1 MKAKN
6 ILTGSLLGAAALLAM
21 AVQAGPDRDLHIN
34 GHFRGAARGYSPAP
48 GWTLTPD
55 GGNAKILPGFKPGK
69 FRLEIIA
76 SPDRPQS
83 VVSDLHPFFGNTIEI
98 KADICGRGYASFGY
112 EAFDQS
118 GQQLIARENQTFT
131 LSTGAEQQFKRYFNV
146 TDQARFIRVR
156 LTAERGSV
164 GIFRDV
170 EAELK
175 YIAAAPPSGTIA
187 APPPPG
193 TVAAPPPPGT
203 VAAPPPPPPPVEV
216 SAPTLQHQQ
225 YFELKTLRPVEH
237 FQTLLPVRGEIR
249 FKLQNYPLRRQYWTV
264 VRYDASVCRISSR
277 LDRDRIPPFRVDKTE
292 FEVKALRPGDTTI
305 ELACGRKRVYVR
317 VSVR

>member
-34 GHFRGAARGYSPAP
+34 GNFRGAARGYSPAP

-55 GGNAKILPGFKPGK
+55 GGNGRILPGFKPGK

-76 SPDRPQS
+76 SPNRAQS

-98 KADICGRGYASFGY
+98 KADISGRGYASFGY

-118 GQQLIARENQTFT
+118 GQQLIARENQNCT
-131 LSTGAEQQFKRYFNV
+131 LSGGAEQQFKRYFNV

-193 TVAAPPPPGT
+193 TVAAPPPP
-203 VAAPPPPPPPVEV
+203 PPPVEV
-216 SAPTLQHQQ
+216 SAPTLQHHQ
-225 YFELKTLRPVEH
+225 YFELAALRPVEH
-237 FQTLLPVRGEIR
+237 FQTRLPVRGEIK
-249 FKLQNYPLRRQYWTV
+249 FKLQNHPIRRQYWTV
-264 VRYDASVCRISSR
+264 VSYDGRICRISSR
-277 LDRDRIPPFRVDKTE
+277 IDRDRIPPFRVDKTE
-292 FEVKALRPGDTTI
+292 FEVKALRPGDSTI
-305 ELACGRKRVYVR
+305 ELACGRKRVYVH

>member
-55 GGNAKILPGFKPGK
+55 GGNARILPGFKPGK

-76 SPDRPQS
+76 SPNRAQS

-98 KADICGRGYASFGY
+98 KADISGRGYASFGY

-118 GQQLIARENQTFT
+118 GQQLIARENQNCT
-131 LSTGAEQQFKRYFNV
+131 LSGGTEQKFKRYFNV

-156 LTAERGSV
+156 LTAETGSSA
-164 GIFRDV
+164 IFRDV

-175 YIAAAPPSGTIA
+175 FIPGAPPAGTIA
-187 APPPPG
+187 AP
-193 TVAAPPPPGT
+193 PPPPGT
-203 VAAPPPPPPPVEV
+203 VAAPPPPPPVEV
-216 SAPTLQHQQ
+216 SVPTLQHHQ
-225 YFELKTLRPVEH
+225 YFELKALRPVEH

>member
-1 MKAKN
+1 MNTKLMASAICSA
-6 ILTGSLLGAAALLAM
+6 ILISMT
-21 AVQAGPDRDLHIN
+21 VQADHDRDLHIN

-98 KADICGRGYASFGY
+98 KADISGRGYVSFGY

-203 VAAPPPPPPPVEV
+203 VAAPPPPPPVEV

-264 VRYDASVCRISSR
+264 VSYDARICRISSR
-277 LDRDRIPPFRVDKTE
+277 IDRDRIPPFRVDKTE